1 MTQESQE
8 NLIKMDNQRQKR
20 ERNKGSGRRKDGGR
34 QRGREKEEIKEGI
47 YLVTGLNLIVKYSG
61 T

>member
-8 NLIKMDNQRQKR
+8 NLITMDNQRQKR

>member
-8 NLIKMDNQRQKR
+8 NLITMDNQRQKR
-20 ERNKGSGRRKDGGR
+20 ERNKGSGGRKDGGR